1 MKACFFTTNPENRL
15 RFVFDGRQKEFEKR
29 LELLPEPVLLSEMEE
44 KRAQLAEVE
53 VILSTWGMPAL
64 TEAQVREFFPKLRLV
79 LYSAASVRYFAEG
92 YLDAGVTEVTAAQA
106 MADFVTQYTVAAI
119 YHLNKGFYR
128 SAELYRSGRF
138 DEGKAYS
145 QFHCPGNYE
154 TKIGVIGAGAIG
166 SRVIRQLNAYP
177 FEILLFDPFVS
188 NARATELKAKK
199 VSLETLFAESDVIS
213 NHLANNPQTVDML
226 NYALFSRMKPDAAF
240 INTGR
245 GAQVVE
251 TDLARALREEP
262 GRWALLDVTREEPIA
277 PEHEFW
283 ALPNLTLTPHIAGV
297 GRLEVLAYDDL
308 LLDELDRWLAG
319 LPLRH
324 AVSKE
329 QLKTMA

>member
-64 TEAQVREFFPKLRLV
+64 AEAQVREFFPKLQLV

-92 YLDAGVTEVTAAQA
+92 YLDAGVTVVTAAQA

-177 FEILLFDPFVS
+177 FEILLFDPFIS

-251 TDLARALREEP
+251 ADLARALREEP
-262 GRWALLDVTREEPIA
+262 GRWALLDVTHEEPIA